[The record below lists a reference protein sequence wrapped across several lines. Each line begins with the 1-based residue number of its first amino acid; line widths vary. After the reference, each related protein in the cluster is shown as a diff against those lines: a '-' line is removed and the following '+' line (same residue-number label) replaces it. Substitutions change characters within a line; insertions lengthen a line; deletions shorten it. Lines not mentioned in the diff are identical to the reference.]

1 MKRHPTVSGFCL
13 ALLVGV
19 AHAHPHAHDTGLE
32 LYSARILSVSKDLIS
47 DIRPALAP
55 TAAGILDEISVRA
68 PNSWV
73 TNASAVRGLHLNRV
87 VEFNAGL
94 LAVTD
99 WLALAMLAEHDGHK
113 GCLDEYSEYLVRVA
127 RKNSKST
134 LRGVARAPLTDF
146 EDYALESAGK
156 CSGAHADVTNER
168 NSEFR
173 QRILDGVITTVLL
186 HEIAH
191 HVLGHVDSTRNGF
204 LVVKMRETAADQWA
218 IRTAS
223 AVNHDLRTA
232 VPLFLF
238 LAASGGGTLEDDV
251 RSSHPSGLRR
261 IRDLLIQTRELMDEK
276 DPVSAHVMD
285 VSIIEL
291 NQSLN
296 GRR

>member
-13 ALLVGV
+13 AVLVGV
-19 AHAHPHAHDTGLE
+19 GAAHAHDIGLE
-32 LYSARILSVSKDLIS
+32 PYSARILSVSKDLLA
-47 DIRPALAP
+47 DIRPALP
-55 TAAGILDEISVRA
+55 PGAASILDEISVQA

-73 TNASAVRGLHLNRV
+73 TNASAERSLHLNRV
-87 VEFNAGL
+87 VQFNAGL

-99 WLALAMLAEHDGHK
+99 WLALAMIAEHDGHV
-113 GCLDEYSEYLVRVA
+113 GCLDEYSGYLVRVA
-127 RKNSKST
+127 RKNSRSIVH
-134 LRGVARAPLTDF
+134 GVTHEPLADF
-146 EDYALESAGK
+146 EDYALESQGK
-156 CSGAHADVTNER
+156 CAGAHADVTSER
-168 NSEFR
+168 NTQFR
-173 QRILDGVITTVLL
+173 QRIIDGVITTVLL

-204 LVVKMRETAADQWA
+204 LVAHMRETAADQWA
-218 IRTAS
+218 IRTAN
-223 AVNHDLRTA
+223 AMNYDLRTA

-261 IRDLLIQTRELMDEK
+261 IRDLLMQTRELMDDK

-285 VSIIEL
+285 ISIVEL